1 MYQPLAPA
9 VFLNLLRYRR
19 FRRKWLEQLNQVRP
33 IAHAQ
38 QYFTHLIFSQNIL
51 HLAANRHCHRDV
63 HGPRESPR
71 TGGRQPA
78 TGSDALSVRLAHN
91 NLRPDLE
98 LGGFYQPTGL
108 GGNQYSTAVPPV
120 LLSTGGIGESL
131 SQMFGLK
138 YPTYGLT
145 LNLRLPIKN
154 HGAEADLADALV
166 TQRGDQYRQART
178 AQTVNLDV
186 TNAVHLLEQSKL
198 TLEAAKVARDL
209 AQKSLQAEERK
220 YQLGNNT
227 VFFVLDAQTQLAQAE
242 LALVQA
248 QTGYQTAVA
257 GIDHATGKLLD
268 RHQIKLVPPH
278 N

>member
-1 MYQPLAPA
+1 
-9 VFLNLLRYRR
+9 
-19 FRRKWLEQLNQVRP
+19 
-33 IAHAQ
+33 
-38 QYFTHLIFSQNIL
+38 
-51 HLAANRHCHRDV
+51 
-63 HGPRESPR
+63 
-71 TGGRQPA
+71 
-78 TGSDALSVRLAHN
+78 
-91 NLRPDLE
+91 
-98 LGGFYQPTGL
+98 
-108 GGNQYSTAVPPV
+108 
-120 LLSTGGIGESL
+120 
-131 SQMFGLK
+131 
-138 YPTYGLT
+138 
-145 LNLRLPIKN
+145 
-154 HGAEADLADALV
+154 
-166 TQRGDQYRQART
+166 
-178 AQTVNLDV
+178 V